1 MIIYTKNLILQI
13 LVKTTIVIKLKL
25 VNKVIYTLKFLKKL
39 KN

>member
-1 MIIYTKNLILQI
+1 MIIYTKNLILQT